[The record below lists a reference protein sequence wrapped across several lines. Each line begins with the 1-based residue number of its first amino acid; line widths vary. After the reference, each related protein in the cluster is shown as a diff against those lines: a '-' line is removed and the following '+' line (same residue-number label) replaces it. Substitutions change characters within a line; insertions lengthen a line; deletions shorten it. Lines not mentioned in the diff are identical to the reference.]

1 MLGKKDVVETDRSG
15 ELNTVIGKGSVI
27 EGLLTVQSSLRV
39 DGRVQGQ
46 VQASDSLVVGKDG
59 EIEGEIKAR
68 NVIIGGRVK
77 NRILATG
84 KVVLEAHAVVHGEV
98 KTSKLVIDEGAIFDG
113 NCAMSENGRPLAAL
127 QENAKP
133 DERGRLF
140 DFRPRQEAVAGR

>member
-1 MLGKKDVVETDRSG
+1 MLGKRDVVENDRSG

-68 NVIIGGRVK
+68 NAIIGGRVK

-98 KTSKLVIDEGAIFDG
+98 KTGKLVIDEGAVFDG
-113 NCAMSENGRPLAAL
+113 NCAMSDNGRPLAL
-127 QENAKP
+127 PENGKS
-133 DERGRLF
+133 DDRGRVF
-140 DFRPRQEAVAGR
+140 DFRPRQEAMAAR

>member
-1 MLGKKDVVETDRSG
+1 MLGKKEVVETDRSG

-59 EIEGEIKAR
+59 EIDGEIKAR
-68 NVIIGGRVK
+68 NAIIGGRVK

-113 NCAMSENGRPLAAL
+113 NCAMSENGRPLVLAD
-127 QENAKP
+127 NAKP
-133 DERGRLF
+133 DERGRIF
-140 DFRPRQEAVAGR
+140 DFRPRQEAAAGR

>member
-1 MLGKKDVVETDRSG
+1 MLGKKDVVENDRSG

-68 NVIIGGRVK
+68 NAIIGGRVK

-98 KTSKLVIDEGAIFDG
+98 KTGKLVIDEGAVFDG
-113 NCAMSENGRPLAAL
+113 NCAMSDNGRPLAL
-127 QENAKP
+127 PENGKS
-133 DERGRLF
+133 DDRGRVF
-140 DFRPRQEAVAGR
+140 DFRPRQEAIAAR

>member
-1 MLGKKDVVETDRSG
+1 MLGKKEVVETDRSG

-27 EGLLTVQSSLRV
+27 EGLLTVQSSLRI

-59 EIEGEIKAR
+59 EIDGEIKAR
-68 NVIIGGRVK
+68 NAIIGGRVK

-113 NCAMSENGRPLAAL
+113 NCAMSENGRPLAL
-127 QENAKP
+127 TDNAKP
-133 DERGRLF
+133 DERGRIF
-140 DFRPRQEAVAGR
+140 DFRPRQEAAAGR